1 MPQDV
6 VRDKSSDFVNENQMY
21 LRWFHKSVSAHE
33 KQISNFWTWFP
44 KCITLLRLTLFN
56 ML

>member
-33 KQISNFWTWFP
+33 KQISNSWTWFP